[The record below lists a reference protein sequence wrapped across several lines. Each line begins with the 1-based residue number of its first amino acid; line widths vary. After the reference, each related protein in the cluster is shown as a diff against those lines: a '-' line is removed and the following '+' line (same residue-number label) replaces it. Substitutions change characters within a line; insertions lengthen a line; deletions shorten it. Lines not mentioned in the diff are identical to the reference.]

1 MYKGKIKN
9 LLFILKKIM
18 IIDLTQKSKSILF
31 VVIIILKYPL
41 DVIKLLKYYKHD
53 IINWIRRIVLYL
65 IYQRKLWKDLQLRK
79 RIWRKEQIGI
89 LQNNFKIKHMTYLKL
104 SKHRLLQ
111 RLLIRM

>member
-53 IINWIRRIVLYL
+53 IIN
-65 IYQRKLWKDLQLRK
+65 
-79 RIWRKEQIGI
+79 
-89 LQNNFKIKHMTYLKL
+89 
-104 SKHRLLQ
+104 
-111 RLLIRM
+111 